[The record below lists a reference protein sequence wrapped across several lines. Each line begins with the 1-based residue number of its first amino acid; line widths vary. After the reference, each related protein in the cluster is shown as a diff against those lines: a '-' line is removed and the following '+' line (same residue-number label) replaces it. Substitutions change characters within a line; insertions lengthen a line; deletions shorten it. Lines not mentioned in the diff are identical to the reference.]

1 MIIKL
6 EKKQANQVQIHLKD
20 VRLNKI
26 IKKQI
31 ENILNHKNC
40 RLCQKKF
47 DVKSV

>member
-31 ENILNHKNC
+31 ENIFCHKNC
-40 RLCQKKF
+40 RKCQIKF
-47 DVKSV
+47 NVKSV